1 MDPIIGAVGEV
12 SIDRTL
18 TVALVYVSD
27 VKTPRGYLQGHVYV
41 LPMPIG
47 SVTLGDPTSPNGWV
61 TGSLGAYLSELA
73 HTADRLERSDEQ
85 ELAEEIYMQIREFA
99 QFVCDAFDGL
109 RDRSRRRGGV
119 R

>member
-1 MDPIIGAVGEV
+1 MDTIVEAVGEV

-61 TGSLGAYLSELA
+61 TGSLGTYLSELA
-73 HTADRLERSDEQ
+73 RTADRLERSGEE
-85 ELAEEIYMQIREFA
+85 ELAEEIYTQLRGFA
-99 QFVCDAFDGL
+99 KFVCDEFDDL
-109 RDRSRRRGGV
+109 MDRSRRRGGV